1 MTEID
6 MLITNANVLTLNN
19 ENAQAQSMAI
29 KNGKIV
35 GIWKE
40 KEPPKAAIN
49 ITSETQMMDLK
60 GKTIIPG
67 FIETHNHILGYSMMR
82 KMVDCTS
89 ALHESC
95 GDRLKR
101 IQERARHTADE
112 DWMTG
117 QVHDETLLIDQRH
130 LTRDEL
136 DQ

>member
-19 ENAQAQSMAI
+19 ENAQAQSIAI

-60 GKTIIPG
+60 EKRLYQGLLKHITI
-67 FIETHNHILGYSMMR
+67 F
-82 KMVDCTS
+82 
-89 ALHESC
+89 
-95 GDRLKR
+95 
-101 IQERARHTADE
+101 
-112 DWMTG
+112 
-117 QVHDETLLIDQRH
+117 
-130 LTRDEL
+130 
-136 DQ
+136 